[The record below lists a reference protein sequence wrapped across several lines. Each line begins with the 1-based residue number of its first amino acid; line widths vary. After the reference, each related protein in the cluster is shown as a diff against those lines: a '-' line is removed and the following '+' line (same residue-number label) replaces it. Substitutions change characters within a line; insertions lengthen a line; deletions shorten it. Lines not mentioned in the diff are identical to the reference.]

1 MYRGTRDGFEP
12 KDFHQHCDQKAK
24 TITFVKT
31 SNNQIFGGFTN
42 GIWSSEEMNVT
53 DNKAFLFSVNHMQK
67 YFCQKSNGA
76 IYNSRNFGPCFG
88 QANTNRLMSKAIQ
101 LLVRT
106 KDSQSKANKIARTT

>member
-88 QANTNRLMSKAIQ
+88 QYKQIDEQGNSIIGEN
-101 LLVRT
+101 
-106 KDSQSKANKIARTT
+106 